1 MITKDEINLGAQYFA
16 PGQLWWFDLSP
27 YGYKNDVN
35 AHSSARPYLV
45 IASVGRRIYVTPVT
59 HSDVNGSN
67 FRFSIPT
74 IRSDRVDGSPDISYV
89 CMDNIQQIRV
99 DSYVADGGTYSYAG
113 CLTPAVMQKLMA
125 GFIASLLFNN
135 YGIDYISDASQMAVD
150 MLEAHDEYTVTGFTP
165 CVVHGDAELMLDAED
180 DSIVYK
186 KDYRMIGAINA
197 HANRVYAATKK
208 PAVTETAVVHVN
220 EPSTPT
226 IDAGVHPE
234 SSVVTVEEG
243 TTESQKSVDNS
254 SDTTTTAAS
263 PKKSYVKYDAV
274 SIERGTLKFAS
285 EELAEQFAKSLIEPD
300 KDGAIDLISFQR
312 EFTRVTGSFI
322 NRESAMLIL
331 KDTAMNRSMD
341 NGTVLYG
348 CAYKRDILKRLMRK
362 CPMDKFNKKQALLDE
377 IRSDI
382 ENYGSE
388 VTGYKWGY
396 SPKYLPALLG

>member
-1 MITKDEINLGAQYFA
+1 MITKNEINLGAQYFA

-27 YGYKNDVN
+27 YGYKNGVN
-35 AHSSARPYLV
+35 AHSCARPYLV

-74 IRSDRVDGSPDISYV
+74 IRSDKVSGEPDISYV
-89 CMDNIQQIRV
+89 CMDNVQQIRV

-165 CVVHGDAELMLDAED
+165 CIVHGDAELMLDAED
-180 DSIVYK
+180 DSVVYK

-208 PAVTETAVVHVN
+208 SAVTESEVMPVS
-220 EPSTPT
+220 EPSTPVVET
-226 IDAGVHPE
+226 ITHSENQETEENIIE
-234 SSVVTVEEG
+234 SI
-243 TTESQKSVDNS
+243 TEPQKSIADS
-254 SDTTTTAAS
+254 SNTAVTAT
-263 PKKSYVKYDAV
+263 KKSYVKYDAV
-274 SIERGTLKFAS
+274 SIERGALKFAS
-285 EELAEQFAKSLIEPD
+285 EELAEQFARSLIEPD

-322 NRESAMLIL
+322 NREPASVIL
-331 KDTAMNRSMD
+331 RDMAMNRSVDDGIM
-341 NGTVLYG
+341 LYG

-362 CPMDKFNKKQALLDE
+362 CPMDKFNKKQALLNE
-377 IRSDI
+377 IRSDV

-388 VTGYKWGY
+388 VAGYKWGY

>member
-234 SSVVTVEEG
+234 NSVVTVEEG

-254 SDTTTTAAS
+254 SDTTAAS
-263 PKKSYVKYDAV
+263 PKKSYIKYDAV

-285 EELAEQFAKSLIEPD
+285 EELAEQFARSLIEPD

-322 NRESAMLIL
+322 NREPAMIIL

-388 VTGYKWGY
+388 VAGYKWGY